1 VFVAATFNG
10 QPQALW
16 EQLEDSPGKHLLE
29 GVVKALLADPQAS
42 VLDAFNGTVR
52 TLGLNARLGQDPA
65 FDEQMIGL
73 LRESLTYVRNLDRV
87 RIVKS
92 LVDSGLPVT
101 VCGFGWRDFLGERP
115 NVLYINQH
123 VDFPE
128 MPELYARSKVVLNL
142 NAGNGGCE
150 RATYAALAG
159 AAVVSDASLELNR
172 QFDGRNEISIFNR
185 ADPGAAVA
193 AVSHL
198 IETDGGAAMAERGE
212 RKALQKGLWR
222 HRAEQLLGYVGAS

>member
-1 VFVAATFNG
+1 
-10 QPQALW
+10 
-16 EQLEDSPGKHLLE
+16 
-29 GVVKALLADPQAS
+29 
-42 VLDAFNGTVR
+42 
-52 TLGLNARLGQDPA
+52 
-65 FDEQMIGL
+65 
-73 LRESLTYVRNLDRV
+73 
-87 RIVKS
+87 
-92 LVDSGLPVT
+92 
-101 VCGFGWRDFLGERP
+101 
-115 NVLYINQH
+115 
-123 VDFPE
+123 

-193 AVSHL
+193 AVRHL
-198 IETDGGAAMAERGE
+198 IETDGGEAMAERGE